1 MKKVLIIIAIV
12 TTLAFACSCSSLAT
26 PPSSPTVSVTVD
38 GVTYPVESTNEFAY
52 VTTVG
57 RTRITA
63 NDTASFRMKIRAA
76 ANQNYALQND
86 GKATVSYGKFIE
98 G

>member
-1 MKKVLIIIAIV
+1 MKKVLIIAIV
-12 TTLAFACSCSSLAT
+12 SITLAIVCSCSSLAT
-26 PPSSPTVSVTVD
+26 PPSAPTVSVTVD

-63 NDTASFRMKIRAA
+63 NDAASFRMKIRAA
-76 ANQNYALQND
+76 ANQNYALQNG